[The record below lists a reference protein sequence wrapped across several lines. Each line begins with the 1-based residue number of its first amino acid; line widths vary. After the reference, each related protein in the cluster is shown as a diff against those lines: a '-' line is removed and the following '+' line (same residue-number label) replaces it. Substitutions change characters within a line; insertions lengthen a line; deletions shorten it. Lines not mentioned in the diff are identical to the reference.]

1 MTISFKQFVNEQ
13 VLVSWKTEDASL
25 EDAINIL
32 NARCK
37 DGLKAIA
44 NGTLLFRG
52 DDRPSKN
59 IQFVDTTGSART
71 SRDTNN
77 IYQLMFD
84 ASDKMKNIPSRTN
97 SLICTTSSHYAKT
110 YGDVDVLVPFDGS
123 TVAYST
129 KVHDIFNTTVVSNV
143 ILKRIRISLLSHNIG
158 EIIKRLGFTLPDN
171 QFNFRDI
178 TEIDKFLTNKSPSRI
193 LTGFAGYTDIFDP
206 GEVLKI
212 VSRCPDDK
220 KFTALSSAIITPEG
234 ADVSTFK
241 YGNELT
247 IPKAHSSTGV
257 ECWVSGKV
265 AVIPLSIFKSIVE
278 TMIRINMPVHKRV
291 IKSLA

>member
-13 VLVSWKTEDASL
+13 VLVSWKTEDASI

-52 DDRPSKN
+52 DNRPSKN
-59 IQFVDTTGSART
+59 IQFVDTAGSART
-71 SRDTNN
+71 SKDTNN
-77 IYQLMFD
+77 VYQLMFD

-97 SLICTTSSHYAKT
+97 SLICTTSSPYAKT
-110 YGDVDVLVPFDGS
+110 YGDVAVLVPFDGS
-123 TVAYST
+123 AVAYST
-129 KVHDIFNTTVVSNV
+129 KWHDIFATTVVSSV
-143 ILKRIRISLLSHNIG
+143 ILKRIHMSTLSYNVG
-158 EIIKRLGFTLPDN
+158 EILKRLGFTLPDDE
-171 QFNFRDI
+171 FDFKDI
-178 TEIDKFLTNKSPSRI
+178 AEIDKFLTNKSPSKI
-193 LTGFAGYTDIFDP
+193 LAGFAGYTDFFDA

-212 VSRCPDDK
+212 LSRCPDDK

-234 ADVSTFK
+234 VDVSTFK
-241 YGNELT
+241 YGDELT